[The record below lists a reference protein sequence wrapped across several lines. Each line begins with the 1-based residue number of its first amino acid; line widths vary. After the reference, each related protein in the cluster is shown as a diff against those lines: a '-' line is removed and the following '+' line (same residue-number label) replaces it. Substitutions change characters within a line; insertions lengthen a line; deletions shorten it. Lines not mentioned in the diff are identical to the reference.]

1 MTQRVVLETQAGKME
16 YAVFGDNVALAMAYR
31 DREVFMGDNVL
42 YRGLICEIIG
52 EHEDEEGFVWPDLL
66 LIAPLQ
72 SMPIK
77 IVM

>member
-1 MTQRVVLETQAGKME
+1 MLQRVVLETQAGKME

-31 DREVFMGDNVL
+31 DREVAMHERIL

-52 EHEDEEGFVWPDLL
+52 EHGDEEGFAWPDLL

-72 SMPIK
+72 SMPIN

>member
-31 DREVFMGDNVL
+31 DREVSTGDDIL
-42 YRGLICEIIG
+42 YRGAICEIIG

-66 LIAPLQ
+66 LIAPLKTI
-72 SMPIK
+72 PID

>member
-16 YAVFGDNVALAMAYR
+16 YAVFGDNVALAIAYR
-31 DREVFMGDNVL
+31 DREVSTGDNVL
-42 YRGLICEIIG
+42 YRGLVCEIIG

-66 LIAPLQ
+66 LIAPLP
-72 SMPIK
+72 SMSIN